1 MAVRVIFVGNCGK
14 SERVGC
20 VTQLSRYNDS
30 RNVNRF
36 HFDGLVLRGKEK
48 LGMKPFVPIPVVD
61 SSLYLFGGHR
71 RTVPGGWQFF
81 EQKHQAF
88 ELMCVV
94 AGRQTTEIKN
104 LGHYDYGP
112 GDVMIISPG
121 TLHTNKNSSETVE
134 MTYICFH
141 FSIESL
147 ELKSEMLSNIVNAV
161 IPATDPIAQAAM
173 TAATA
178 IVAASADRHLT
189 REQVNLKI
197 HMAVLAFFY
206 ALSTN
211 LQAHSDRQAHPYS
224 ESEAKTSRTIATLI
238 KKNISQK
245 EIPPFSFADICQR
258 AGVSSGYGHRT
269 FKKVY
274 GVTPLHYIES
284 QKYNKAKRLL
294 GSPEFAIEDVAYLM
308 GASSVSN
315 FSKQFKKW
323 SGTTPSRYQRQLKQ
337 KRRVRTVKES
347 GYFE

>member
-1 MAVRVIFVGNCGK
+1 
-14 SERVGC
+14 
-20 VTQLSRYNDS
+20 
-30 RNVNRF
+30 
-36 HFDGLVLRGKEK
+36 
-48 LGMKPFVPIPVVD
+48 MKPFVPIPVVD
-61 SSLYLFGGHR
+61 SSLYLFGGHQ

-94 AGRQTTEIKN
+94 EGRQTTEIKGN
-104 LGHYDYGP
+104 GAFDYGA
-112 GDVMIISPG
+112 GEVMIISPG
-121 TLHTNKNSSETVE
+121 TLHTNKNTSETAS

-147 ELKSEMLSNIVNAV
+147 ELKSELLSSLVNAV
-161 IPATDPIAQAAM
+161 IPANHPVAQAAM
-173 TAATA
+173 TAATT
-178 IVAASADRHLT
+178 IVAASADRSLT
-189 REQVNLKI
+189 KEQANLRI
-197 HMAVLAFFY
+197 QIAVLTFFY
-206 ALSTN
+206 AISTN
-211 LQAHSDRQAHPYS
+211 LQAFTQRKTGHYS
-224 ESEAKTSRTIATLI
+224 ESEAKTSRQMASLI
-238 KKNISQK
+238 KQYILKK
-245 EIPPFSFADICQR
+245 EIPAFSFATICQQV
-258 AGVSSGYGHRT
+258 GVSSGYGHRI

-294 GSPEFAIEDVAYLM
+294 GSPEYSIEDIAYLM

-323 SGTTPSRYQRQLKQ
+323 SGITPSRYQRQLKQ

>member
-1 MAVRVIFVGNCGK
+1 
-14 SERVGC
+14 
-20 VTQLSRYNDS
+20 
-30 RNVNRF
+30 
-36 HFDGLVLRGKEK
+36 
-48 LGMKPFVPIPVVD
+48 MKPFVPIPVVD
-61 SSLYLFGGHR
+61 SSLYLFGGHQ

-88 ELMCVV
+88 ELMCIVN
-94 AGRQTTEIKN
+94 GRQTTEIKG
-104 LGHYDYGP
+104 LGTYDYGA

-121 TLHTNKNSSETVE
+121 TLHTNKNSSEDDE

-147 ELKSEMLSNIVNAV
+147 ELKSEMLSRIVNAV
-161 IPATDPIAQAAM
+161 IPANQAIARAAM
-173 TAATA
+173 TAAKD
-178 IVAASADRHLT
+178 IVAASADRTLDK
-189 REQVNLKI
+189 EQANLKI
-197 HMAVLAFFY
+197 QIAVLTFFY
-206 ALSTN
+206 AISTS
-211 LQAHSDRQAHPYS
+211 LQSRIQRQAGRYS
-224 ESEAKTSRTIATLI
+224 ESEARTSRQIASLV
-238 KKNISQK
+238 KKYIMKK
-245 EIPPFSFADICQR
+245 EIPAFSFADICQQV
-258 AGVSSGYGHRT
+258 GVSSGYGHRT

-294 GSPEFAIEDVAYLM
+294 GSPDYSIEDIAYLM

-323 SGTTPSRYQRQLKQ
+323 SGITPSRYQRQMKQ

>member
-1 MAVRVIFVGNCGK
+1 
-14 SERVGC
+14 
-20 VTQLSRYNDS
+20 
-30 RNVNRF
+30 
-36 HFDGLVLRGKEK
+36 
-48 LGMKPFVPIPVVD
+48 MKPFIPIPVVD
-61 SSLYLFGGHR
+61 SSLYLFGGHQ

-88 ELMCVV
+88 ELMCIVD
-94 AGRQTTEIKN
+94 GRQTTTIKD
-104 LGHYDYGP
+104 LGAYDYGP
-112 GDVMIISPG
+112 GNVMIISPG
-121 TLHTNKNSSETVE
+121 TLHTNQNSSQDAE

-161 IPATDPIAQAAM
+161 IPAEQPLAQAAM
-173 TAATA
+173 TAATT
-178 IVAASADRHLT
+178 IVAASADRTLNK
-189 REQVNLKI
+189 EQANLKI
-197 HMAVLAFFY
+197 QIAVLTFFY
-206 ALSTN
+206 AISAN
-211 LQAHSDRQAHPYS
+211 LQRRPQKEAAKYS
-224 ESEAKTSRTIATLI
+224 ESEAKTSRLIASLV

-245 EIPPFSFADICQR
+245 EIPAFSFETVCQQV
-258 AGVSSGYGHRT
+258 GISSGYGHRT

-294 GSPEFAIEDVAYLM
+294 GSPDHSIEDVAYLM
-308 GASSVSN
+308 GASSMSN

-323 SGTTPSRYQRQLKQ
+323 SGITPSRYQRQLKQ